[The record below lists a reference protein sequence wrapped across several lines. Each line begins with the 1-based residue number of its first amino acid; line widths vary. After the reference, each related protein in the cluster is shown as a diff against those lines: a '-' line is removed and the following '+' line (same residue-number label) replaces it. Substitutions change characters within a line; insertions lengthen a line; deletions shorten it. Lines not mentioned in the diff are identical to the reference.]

1 MADGSII
8 IDTRI
13 DTGGVSK
20 GLNAVKAGM
29 TRISAQVS
37 KMGDSA
43 KSSFQRQ
50 ITAITGLYQNYEK
63 QERKVSE
70 LKSKLEE
77 LSKVR
82 IETEEYKKLKEYKE
96 ELALGQDFYQQRR
109 SLDILEK
116 MAENQST
123 GEIANEAI
131 GLGMGIGAANQF
143 SNMFAN
149 VEKNAN
155 TTSSNSQIICPKC
168 GSQNNITNKF
178 CNNCGNK
185 LVLTVVCP
193 HCGKEIPS
201 GMKFC
206 GECGKSL
213 CGTKCHSCGFDN
225 KPGMKFCGNCGE
237 KL

>member
-20 GLNAVKAGM
+20 GMNAVKAGM

-50 ITAITGLYQNYEK
+50 KTAITGLYQNYEK

-82 IETEEYKKLKEYKE
+82 IETEEYKKLKDDIKALEDEFEKVETKQREWLDTGFSINSAPLQELDKQMDDIWADIDRLQRKQKE
-96 ELALGQDFYQQRR
+96 IYELAELFR
-109 SLDILEK
+109 
-116 MAENQST
+116 
-123 GEIANEAI
+123 IACSSNEAFMELSEEDQERFWLI
-131 GLGMGIGAANQF
+131 IDALMMNDLEDLKRVHNLANYLMVKRIKD
-143 SNMFAN
+143 NTKV
-149 VEKNAN
+149 VEA
-155 TTSSNSQIICPKC
+155 
-168 GSQNNITNKF
+168 
-178 CNNCGNK
+178 
-185 LVLTVVCP
+185 
-193 HCGKEIPS
+193 
-201 GMKFC
+201 
-206 GECGKSL
+206 
-213 CGTKCHSCGFDN
+213 
-225 KPGMKFCGNCGE
+225 
-237 KL
+237 

>member
-20 GLNAVKAGM
+20 GMNAVKAGM
-29 TRISAQVS
+29 ARISAQVS

-82 IETEEYKKLKEYKE
+82 IETEEYKKLKDDIKALEDEFEKVE
-96 ELALGQDFYQQRR
+96 TKQREWLDMGFSIDSAPLQELDKQMDDIWADIDRLQR
-109 SLDILEK
+109 K
-116 MAENQST
+116 Q
-123 GEIANEAI
+123 
-131 GLGMGIGAANQF
+131 
-143 SNMFAN
+143 
-149 VEKNAN
+149 
-155 TTSSNSQIICPKC
+155 
-168 GSQNNITNKF
+168 
-178 CNNCGNK
+178 
-185 LVLTVVCP
+185 
-193 HCGKEIPS
+193 KEIEEGGNMQTLQKILGHS
-201 GMKFC
+201 
-206 GECGKSL
+206 SL
-213 CGTKCHSCGFDN
+213 AMTADLYAHVLPNTKQQEMQQIENGFI
-225 KPGMKFCGNCGE
+225 GVAV
-237 KL
+237 L